1 MIRAT
6 VIDLVVHSEY
16 LWTADPDAGSSG
28 GDSA

>member
-16 LWTADPDAGSSG
+16 LWIADPDAGSSG
-28 GDSA
+28 GI